1 MRMRKY
7 RKPMPLGCREQI
19 FNVLVLGSSKK
30 LLPFKKKKNLAHTS
44 AVVEGTALV
53 CVSFCYFCTL

>member
-1 MRMRKY
+1 
-7 RKPMPLGCREQI
+7 MPLGCREQI